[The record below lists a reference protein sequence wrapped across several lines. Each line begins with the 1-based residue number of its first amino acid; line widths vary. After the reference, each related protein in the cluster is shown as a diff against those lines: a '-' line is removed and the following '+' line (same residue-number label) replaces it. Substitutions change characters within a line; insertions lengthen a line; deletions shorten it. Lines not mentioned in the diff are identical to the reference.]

1 LLYATR
7 VWQTEGRRAE
17 GDAAQAACGGLMPEA
32 ARLPPTL
39 VGLVAIGATMV
50 LCLPRPAVA
59 AALFCPRGEITLSS
73 DVLRIARSRGR
84 DRVVSLGSSFVVPEG
99 SAIDPVAEPVAFSLE
114 ADHRVLETI
123 ELPAGALEPRTHGN
137 TFVFTQ
143 REPGGAI
150 GRHSFVSVGKLRDA
164 YRLRVRLTS
173 LDLADLDLG
182 DPPQRVKQLLK
193 IGDDCFS
200 SLLLCSAQDSSLI
213 CKPERNAVLRGR
225 VQTGPHRRLAGA
237 MLTAFDDARLESVSV
252 FSQADGRYVF
262 PRLRPGSYRLRARL
276 IGYEDVVREG
286 VTLAPG
292 EPATEVFKLTPAA
305 DTNSQLP
312 ASHWF
317 SLLLDDWPNP
327 TIRGDFTLSCGNC
340 HQIGAYRFRR
350 DKTEEEWTEVV
361 TRMMTFL
368 PPYFQETR
376 DLMLPTLLDAFGPEA
391 PIPALPLPEPPSGD
405 VLRAVIYEYGL
416 GDESFRPGCHDLELG
431 LDNVVYADAGVRWI
445 DPRSGERGTF
455 PIIGGAHSIERAPDG
470 NMWITQAGEDVL
482 ARMDVHT
489 GEFTYYPLPRIGD
502 DQGSY
507 PHTLRFDS
515 QGRIWF
521 TLTKSNHLAVFD
533 PATEQFS
540 YFDLPTS
547 DPAETGLPIPVA
559 YGCDT
564 APDDTVWYS
573 QLFGQRIGHFDPAT
587 RTLEDFRPP
596 FYGPRRL
603 HADGDGIVWV
613 PGYASGVLG
622 RFDPAIE
629 RWKVYPLP
637 TGIQGPPGMGTS
649 ETPYSLNANRMNG
662 EVWING
668 SNSDTLIRFDPASEQ
683 FTAFPLPTRAS
694 FTREIEFDSDNNVWT
709 CTSNEPPGPGE
720 RGRGKFVKV
729 ELPPTGAECGN
740 GRLEV
745 GEECDDGDADDC
757 NTCTTDC
764 TLVTGC
770 GDGVVCGDEP
780 CDDGNADSCD
790 GCSSACEPEPGL
802 RCGDGTQNEACGE
815 ECEPPGSPGCT
826 AQCTAFVGCGDG
838 VVQAGE
844 ACDDGNTEDCDE
856 CTAECV
862 PVIGCGD
869 GVVCGVEQCDDGNT
883 ASCDGCS
890 SACEPETGY
899 LCGDGIIG
907 ESCGEECDPPTAEA
921 PECNYL
927 CRLGAAPPLGTRHL
941 SFGGASYTSAL
952 GTGIPLGTLIGDMDL
967 VAGAP
972 GLDGIADVSVS
983 GPIFYKAPIL
993 GGAFG
998 YICVKIGSCTGIVDC
1013 NGGTPVGVEI
1023 VQDSA
1028 GPGRQD
1034 NPHTVTT
1041 GLGDDGGPGATLL
1054 GCSQAVVQ
1062 VQPPEPECAT
1072 VAYPPEETIAY
1083 TTGRAEGRY
1092 ENGDPRIGTGQIEIS
1107 GENFSCADWA
1117 IEDGAGMLAGP
1128 FLMEADPQAGDTANV
1143 NVIDD

>member
-1 LLYATR
+1 
-7 VWQTEGRRAE
+7 
-17 GDAAQAACGGLMPEA
+17 MPEA

-39 VGLVAIGATMV
+39 VGLVVIGATMV

-123 ELPAGALEPRTHGN
+123 ELPAGALEPRIRGN

-276 IGYEDVVREG
+276 VGYEDVVREG

-507 PHTLRFDS
+507 PHTLRS
-515 QGRIWF
+515 TRRGASGSRSRSRITSRSSIRRPSSSATSTCRPRTRPRPACRSRSPTAATRPPTTPSGTRSSSASASATSTPRRGPSRTSGRRS
-521 TLTKSNHLAVFD
+521 TARAGCTPTATGSSGS
-533 PATEQFS
+533 PAT
-540 YFDLPTS
+540 
-547 DPAETGLPIPVA
+547 PAVCSG
-559 YGCDT
+559 D
-564 APDDTVWYS
+564 S
-573 QLFGQRIGHFDPAT
+573 T
-587 RTLEDFRPP
+587 RRSS
-596 FYGPRRL
+596 
-603 HADGDGIVWV
+603 A
-613 PGYASGVLG
+613 G
-622 RFDPAIE
+622 RST
-629 RWKVYPLP
+629 RC
-637 TGIQGPPGMGTS
+637 
-649 ETPYSLNANRMNG
+649 R
-662 EVWING
+662 
-668 SNSDTLIRFDPASEQ
+668 PASRALQGWERRKRRTRSMR
-683 FTAFPLPTRAS
+683 TA
-694 FTREIEFDSDNNVWT
+694 
-709 CTSNEPPGPGE
+709 
-720 RGRGKFVKV
+720 
-729 ELPPTGAECGN
+729 
-740 GRLEV
+740 
-745 GEECDDGDADDC
+745 
-757 NTCTTDC
+757 
-764 TLVTGC
+764 
-770 GDGVVCGDEP
+770 
-780 CDDGNADSCD
+780 
-790 GCSSACEPEPGL
+790 
-802 RCGDGTQNEACGE
+802 
-815 ECEPPGSPGCT
+815 
-826 AQCTAFVGCGDG
+826 
-838 VVQAGE
+838 
-844 ACDDGNTEDCDE
+844 
-856 CTAECV
+856 
-862 PVIGCGD
+862 
-869 GVVCGVEQCDDGNT
+869 
-883 ASCDGCS
+883 
-890 SACEPETGY
+890 
-899 LCGDGIIG
+899 
-907 ESCGEECDPPTAEA
+907 
-921 PECNYL
+921 
-927 CRLGAAPPLGTRHL
+927 
-941 SFGGASYTSAL
+941 
-952 GTGIPLGTLIGDMDL
+952 
-967 VAGAP
+967 
-972 GLDGIADVSVS
+972 
-983 GPIFYKAPIL
+983 
-993 GGAFG
+993 
-998 YICVKIGSCTGIVDC
+998 
-1013 NGGTPVGVEI
+1013 
-1023 VQDSA
+1023 
-1028 GPGRQD
+1028 
-1034 NPHTVTT
+1034 
-1041 GLGDDGGPGATLL
+1041 
-1054 GCSQAVVQ
+1054 
-1062 VQPPEPECAT
+1062 
-1072 VAYPPEETIAY
+1072 
-1083 TTGRAEGRY
+1083 
-1092 ENGDPRIGTGQIEIS
+1092 
-1107 GENFSCADWA
+1107 
-1117 IEDGAGMLAGP
+1117 
-1128 FLMEADPQAGDTANV
+1128 
-1143 NVIDD
+1143 